1 MLFIKYCYD
10 FIINNRNLVL
20 QAMKKLML
28 ISTLVLVF
36 GCQMNAQKKEKK
48 QEVNFNIEKT
58 DAEWKAQLSDE
69 EYRVLR
75 QKGTERP
82 GTGEYNLFSKD
93 GTYKCA
99 ACGAVLF
106 NSDSKFY
113 SECGWPSFDNAVE
126 GSIKYIDDY
135 SLGMHRI
142 EIVCANCGGHLGH
155 VFDDGPTKTGKRY
168 CVNSVSIDF
177 KAKDD

>member
-1 MLFIKYCYD
+1 
-10 FIINNRNLVL
+10 
-20 QAMKKLML
+20 MKKLIL
-28 ISTLVLVF
+28 ISSLILVF
-36 GCQMNAQKKEKK
+36 GCQMNAQKKDKKEKI
-48 QEVNFNIEKT
+48 NYNMEKT
-58 DAEWKAQLSDE
+58 DAEWKAQLTDE

-82 GTGEYNLFSKD
+82 GTGEYNLFFKD

-99 ACGAVLF
+99 ACDALLF
-106 NSDSKFY
+106 TSDSKFY
-113 SECGWPSFDNAVE
+113 SECGWPSFDQAVE

-155 VFDDGPTKTGKRY
+155 VFDDGPTNTGKRY

-177 KAKDD
+177 KANNE